1 MSHFRY
7 TAMPSA
13 ATGTSN
19 SPRSSRLG
27 VRATPDQEAILR
39 RAAAIRHQSLTD
51 FVLDS
56 ACQAAEQTLIDQ
68 RLFLVSG
75 ERYDSLLELLDQ
87 PASDNPGLREL
98 FAKPSPWE
106 ES

>member
-1 MSHFRY
+1 
-7 TAMPSA
+7 MPSV
-13 ATGTSN
+13 TGTSSK

-75 ERYDSLLELLDQ
+75 EQYDSLLELLDQ
-87 PASDNPGLREL
+87 PATDNPGLREL

>member
-1 MSHFRY
+1 MAS
-7 TAMPSA
+7 TAAPPSK
-13 ATGTSN
+13 

-75 ERYDSLLELLDQ
+75 EQYDSLLELLDQ
-87 PASDNPGLREL
+87 PAAENPGLREL
-98 FAKPSPWE
+98 FAKPALWE